1 MIRSDSLINGSL
13 IVIMLALV
21 LLGLVMVLSSS
32 QFRLLSNPDA
42 NVFLFM
48 GGQINRFSIGL
59 ACFAYFATTD
69 YNKWE
74 RWARPIMIL
83 NLILL
88 ALVLTP
94 LGDTAKGAQRWLNI
108 GFRFQPSDITKL
120 AVIFY
125 LSSVWAER
133 RDQLGSFFRGVFF
146 PLLLVAFTLGLILL
160 QPDHGTVFFIGV
172 VAISIWFCV
181 GGKLMHMVPGAIAFA
196 AAIGAALYAKPVL
209 WQRITA
215 FMEPEKYATTKYYQV
230 LQAKIGFAHGGL
242 TGAGI
247 GEGVQQLGFM
257 PESHTDFIFAIIGEE
272 LGFINCSIIVAA
284 FLLIVLIG
292 YWIAI
297 RCENPFG
304 ALLCVGC
311 STAIGFQS
319 ALNIAVVT
327 GSVPTTGIALPFI
340 SYGGSALIINMI
352 MVGLMVSVARETFDI
367 EPAARPRSKRA
378 K

>member
-1 MIRSDSLINGSL
+1 MMRSDSLINGSL
-13 IVIMLALV
+13 IVLMLGLV

-32 QFRLLSNPDA
+32 QFMLLKNPDT
-42 NVFLFM
+42 NVYQFM
-48 GGQINRFSIGL
+48 GRQLIRFSIGL
-59 ACFAYFATTD
+59 ACFIYFATAD
-69 YNKWE
+69 YNQWE

-94 LGDTAKGAQRWLNI
+94 LGDSAKGAQRWLQV
-108 GFRFQPSDITKL
+108 GLRFQPSDLTKL

-125 LSSVWAER
+125 LAAVWAER
-133 RDQLGSFFRGVFF
+133 RDQLESFFKGVFF
-146 PLLLVAFTLGLILL
+146 PLALVGFTLALILL
-160 QPDHGTVFFIGV
+160 QPDHGTAFFIGI
-172 VAISIWFCV
+172 VAISLWFCA
-181 GGKLMHMVPGAIAFA
+181 GGKMMHMVPGAAAFA
-196 AAIGAALYAKPVL
+196 TAIGAALYAKPHL

-215 FMEPEKYATTKYYQV
+215 FMEPEKYASSKYYQV

-242 TGAGI
+242 TGVGI
-247 GEGVQQLGFM
+247 GDGVQQLGFM

-272 LGFINCSIIVAA
+272 LGFVNCSLLVAA
-284 FLLIVLIG
+284 FMLIVIIG

-304 ALLCVGC
+304 SLICVGC
-311 STAIGFQS
+311 ATAIGFQS

-352 MVGLMVSVARETFDI
+352 MIGLMVRVARETFDI
-367 EPAARPRSKRA
+367 EPSTPARRRRA
-378 K
+378 G